1 MSDNES
7 STRYGWSINF
17 WRYLFHI
24 MPYIMLVLM
33 LAALIYGLTS
43 CCILKK
49 FRNYRNFVFLN
60 AILTYFLLY
69 CLDIMLEEIEF
80 LRTSGLFSNLPHYLA
95 TAKNHWLLVISHM
108 FYVDIVKV
116 FNQNVRRRYL
126 KSFMFGWGVPLITY
140 LITIPVLHYYFK
152 FVFTRGR
159 YIHYIFW
166 VIMLSDQIIPVT
178 VNCFLYIATGISLC
192 RSFSTNTHTST
203 DIWRRLYIATLI
215 FLLSDVALLYQLFI
229 NMTYLYPGNIVF
241 FLLLYL
247 NPLSLVVFL
256 VAVRSN
262 RKAWYDFYVKWI
274 NRRQRGQ
281 DIIMHE
287 RVIREPAERYRAVLD
302 A

>member
-1 MSDNES
+1 MFDNQ
-7 STRYGWSINF
+7 YDWSINF
-17 WRYLFHI
+17 WRYVFRI
-24 MPYIMLVLM
+24 MPYIVLVLT

-43 CCILKK
+43 WFILKK

-60 AILTYFLLY
+60 AILTFFLLS
-69 CLDIMLEEIEF
+69 CLFIIAKEIEF
-80 LRTSGLFSNLPHYLA
+80 LRTSGLFYNLPHYLI
-95 TAKNHWLLVISHM
+95 TARNHWLLIISHM

-116 FNQNVRRRYL
+116 FNQNVQRRYL
-126 KSFMFGWGVPLITY
+126 KSCMFGWGVPLITY
-140 LITIPVLHYYFK
+140 LITIPVLHYYFLFFFK
-152 FVFTRGR
+152 RGR
-159 YIHYIFW
+159 YMHYISW
-166 VIMLSDQIIPVT
+166 VILFSDQIIPVT
-178 VNCFLYIATGISLC
+178 VNCFLYIATGISLY
-192 RSFSTNTHTST
+192 RGFSTNTHTGT
-203 DIWRRLYIATLI
+203 NIWRRLYIATLI

-229 NMTYLYPGNIVF
+229 NMTYLYPVNIVF
-241 FLLLYL
+241 FLLVYL
-247 NPLSLVVFL
+247 NPLSLVVFF